1 MGALVERLCSGNG
14 ERDGVLRDR
23 RKGDRA
29 VRRLNLLCRIVI
41 CIIVF
46 AGSVVGQ
53 EKKVDRI
60 RVGGGSTSATQMSMW
75 LAKEGNFY
83 EKHGLSVEAISIPG
97 SSLALQAMLAGE
109 LPIIQLGGAASIQA
123 NLAGADTVIIATIV
137 KKFLFWIYS
146 RPEIG
151 RMEDLK
157 GKVFGTTR
165 FGTLSDLASRFALR
179 FYGVDPERDITMVQ
193 TGGPAETVTAIL
205 TGKIH
210 AAALSPPATLQAKKA
225 KLKELLDMSKLD
237 AEYHINGVVTTR
249 RYLKSNEDTV
259 RRFMR
264 AYVEGVARGQKD
276 KAFALIAMA
285 RTFRTDDRELLE
297 ESYDLIIKGNLVL
310 PPYPSVPGIASLLR
324 GLEPTNAKAKGAKPE
339 DLPTPCT
346 RNFLRSERRLTRRYA
361 KGGRMEIIDAD
372 GHVNDI
378 AGQEEIAK
386 YMPAC

>member
-1 MGALVERLCSGNG
+1 MRIRSMAGIGLFI
-14 ERDGVLRDR
+14 GV
-23 RKGDRA
+23 A
-29 VRRLNLLCRIVI
+29 VAQV
-41 CIIVF
+41 
-46 AGSVVGQ
+46 ASAQ
-53 EKKVDRI
+53 DKKVERI

-75 LAKEGNFY
+75 FAKEGNLY

-123 NLAGADTVIIATIV
+123 NLSGADTIIIATIV
-137 KKFLFWIYS
+137 KKFLFWIYG
-146 RPEIG
+146 RPEIS

-179 FYGVDPERDITMVQ
+179 FYGIDPERDITMVQ

-205 TGKIH
+205 SGKIH

-249 RYLKSNEDTV
+249 RYLKTNEDTV

-264 AYVEGVARGQKD
+264 AYIEGAARAQKD
-276 KAFALIAMA
+276 KTFALKAMG

-297 ESYDLIIKGNLVL
+297 ESYDLIIKSNFVI
-310 PPYPSVPGIASLLR
+310 PPYPSVPGIASLLK
-324 GLEPTNAKAKGAKPE
+324 GLEQTNPKAKTAK
-339 DLPTPCT
+339 
-346 RNFLRSERRLTRRYA
+346 
-361 KGGRMEIIDAD
+361 
-372 GHVNDI
+372 
-378 AGQEEIAK
+378 
-386 YMPAC
+386 

>member
-1 MGALVERLCSGNG
+1 MEFQGCEYDRLPASDYCI
-14 ERDGVLRDR
+14 VV
-23 RKGDRA
+23 A
-29 VRRLNLLCRIVI
+29 VAHV
-41 CIIVF
+41 
-46 AGSVVGQ
+46 ASAQ
-53 EKKVDRI
+53 DKKVERI

-75 LAKEGNFY
+75 FAKEGNLY

-123 NLAGADTVIIATIV
+123 NLAGADTIIIATIV
-137 KKFLFWIYS
+137 KKFLFWIYG
-146 RPEIG
+146 RPEIS

-179 FYGVDPERDITMVQ
+179 FYGIDPERDITMVQ

-205 TGKIH
+205 SGKIH

-249 RYLKSNEDTV
+249 RYLKTNEDTV

-264 AYVEGVARGQKD
+264 AYIEGAARAQKD
-276 KAFALIAMA
+276 KTLCAQSDGKNVSYGRSRVPRGKL
-285 RTFRTDDRELLE
+285 RHDHQEQFRDPAVSFGAGDCEFVE
-297 ESYDLIIKGNLVL
+297 
-310 PPYPSVPGIASLLR
+310 GI
-324 GLEPTNAKAKGAKPE
+324 GADKPE
-339 DLPTPCT
+339 SQNCKTG
-346 RNFLRSERRLTRRYA
+346 RLRRQPYREGAGSER
-361 KGGRMEIIDAD
+361 I
-372 GHVNDI
+372 
-378 AGQEEIAK
+378 
-386 YMPAC
+386 C

>member
-1 MGALVERLCSGNG
+1 MRIRSMAGIGLCI
-14 ERDGVLRDR
+14 VV
-23 RKGDRA
+23 A
-29 VRRLNLLCRIVI
+29 VVH
-41 CIIVF
+41 V
-46 AGSVVGQ
+46 ASAQ
-53 EKKVDRI
+53 DKKVERI

-75 LAKEGNFY
+75 FAKEGNLY

-123 NLAGADTVIIATIV
+123 NLAGADTIIIATIV
-137 KKFLFWIYS
+137 KKFLFWIYG
-146 RPEIG
+146 RPEIS

-179 FYGVDPERDITMVQ
+179 FYGIDPERDITMVQ

-205 TGKIH
+205 SGKIQ

-249 RYLKSNEDTV
+249 RYLKTNEDTV

-264 AYVEGVARGQKD
+264 AYIEGAARAQKD
-276 KAFALIAMA
+276 KTFALKAMG

-297 ESYDLIIKGNLVL
+297 ESYDMIIKSNFVI
-310 PPYPSVPGIASLLR
+310 PPYPSVPGIASLLK
-324 GLEPTNAKAKGAKPE
+324 GLEQTNPKAKTAKPE
-339 DLPTPCT
+339 DFADSRIVRELDQSGFVKGVTI
-346 RNFLRSERRLTRRYA
+346 ER
-361 KGGRMEIIDAD
+361 
-372 GHVNDI
+372 
-378 AGQEEIAK
+378 
-386 YMPAC
+386 

>member
-1 MGALVERLCSGNG
+1 MRMTNSLCWIAMICLVTFAATVDGQERKVERL
-14 ERDGVLRDR
+14 
-23 RKGDRA
+23 
-29 VRRLNLLCRIVI
+29 
-41 CIIVF
+41 
-46 AGSVVGQ
+46 
-53 EKKVDRI
+53 

-75 LAKEGNFY
+75 LAKEGNLY

-123 NLAGADTVIIATIV
+123 NLSGADTVIIATIV

-151 RMEDLK
+151 RMEDLR

-179 FYGVDPERDITMVQ
+179 LHGIDPERDITMVQ
-193 TGGPAETVTAIL
+193 TGGPAETVVAIL

-249 RYLKSNEDTV
+249 RYLKTNEDTV

-264 AYVEGVARGQKD
+264 AYIEGVARGQKD
-276 KAFALIAMA
+276 KAFALKAMG

-297 ESYDLIIKGNLVL
+297 ESYDLIIKSNLVL
-310 PPYPSVPGIASLLR
+310 PPYPSVPGIASLMR
-324 GLEPTNAKAKGAKPE
+324 GLEPTNPRAKGAKPE
-339 DLPTPCT
+339 D
-346 RNFLRSERRLTRRYA
+346 F
-361 KGGRMEIIDAD
+361 AD
-372 GHVNDI
+372 SRIVKDLDQSGFVK
-378 AGQEEIAK
+378 ALQ
-386 YMPAC
+386 

>member
-1 MGALVERLCSGNG
+1 MRIRSMAGIGLCI
-14 ERDGVLRDR
+14 VV
-23 RKGDRA
+23 A
-29 VRRLNLLCRIVI
+29 VVH
-41 CIIVF
+41 V
-46 AGSVVGQ
+46 ASAQ
-53 EKKVDRI
+53 DKKVERI

-75 LAKEGNFY
+75 FAKEGNLY

-123 NLAGADTVIIATIV
+123 NLSGADTIIIATIV
-137 KKFLFWIYS
+137 KKFLFWIYG
-146 RPEIG
+146 RPEIS

-179 FYGVDPERDITMVQ
+179 FYGIDPERDITMVQ

-205 TGKIH
+205 SGKIQ

-249 RYLKSNEDTV
+249 RYLKTNEDTV

-264 AYVEGVARGQKD
+264 AYIEGAARAQKD
-276 KAFALIAMA
+276 KTFALKAMG

-297 ESYDLIIKGNLVL
+297 ESYDMIIKSNFVI
-310 PPYPSVPGIASLLR
+310 PPYPSVPGIASLLK
-324 GLEPTNAKAKGAKPE
+324 GLEQTNPKAKTAKPE
-339 DLPTPCT
+339 DFADSRIVRELDQSGFVKGVTI
-346 RNFLRSERRLTRRYA
+346 ER
-361 KGGRMEIIDAD
+361 
-372 GHVNDI
+372 
-378 AGQEEIAK
+378 
-386 YMPAC
+386 

>member
-1 MGALVERLCSGNG
+1 MLGLPVTSKKSMVKRSLAIAAL
-14 ERDGVLRDR
+14 GVFVTLI
-23 RKGDRA
+23 A
-29 VRRLNLLCRIVI
+29 
-41 CIIVF
+41 
-46 AGSVVGQ
+46 AAATAQ
-53 EKKVDRI
+53 EKKLDKIRI
-60 RVGGGSTSATQMSMW
+60 GGGSTSATQMSMW

-123 NLAGADTVIIATIV
+123 NLSGADTIIIATIV

-157 GKVFGTTR
+157 GKIFGTTR

-179 FYGVDPERDITMVQ
+179 FYGIDPERDITMVQ
-193 TGGPAETVTAIL
+193 TGGPAETVTAIA

-210 AAALSPPATLQAKKA
+210 AAALSPPATLQAKKV

-249 RYLKSNEDTV
+249 RYLKTNEDIV

-264 AYVEGVARGQKD
+264 AYIEGATRGQRD
-276 KAFALIAMA
+276 KNFALKAMGK
-285 RTFRTDDRELLE
+285 TFRTDDRELLE
-297 ESYDLIIKGNLVL
+297 ESYDLIIKPNFVI
-310 PPYPSVPGIASLLR
+310 PPHPSLPGIASLLR
-324 GLEPTNAKAKGAKPE
+324 GLEQTQPKAKGAKPE
-339 DLPTPCT
+339 D
-346 RNFLRSERRLTRRYA
+346 FA
-361 KGGRMEIIDAD
+361 DGRMVRELEQSGFIKSVLA
-372 GHVNDI
+372 
-378 AGQEEIAK
+378 ER
-386 YMPAC
+386 

>member
-1 MGALVERLCSGNG
+1 MLKRSFSIAALGIFVTLIA
-14 ERDGVLRDR
+14 
-23 RKGDRA
+23 A
-29 VRRLNLLCRIVI
+29 V
-41 CIIVF
+41 
-46 AGSVVGQ
+46 ATAQ
-53 EKKVDRI
+53 DKKLDKL

-123 NLAGADTVIIATIV
+123 NLSGADTVIIATIV

-157 GKVFGTTR
+157 GKIFGTTR

-179 FYGVDPERDITMVQ
+179 FYGIDPERDITMVQ
-193 TGGPAETVTAIL
+193 TGGPAETVTAIVS
-205 TGKIH
+205 GKIH
-210 AAALSPPATLQAKKA
+210 AAALSPPATLQAKKV

-249 RYLKSNEDTV
+249 RYLKTNEDMV

-264 AYVEGVARGQKD
+264 AYIEGAARGQRD
-276 KAFALIAMA
+276 KNFALRAMGK
-285 RTFRTDDRELLE
+285 TFRTDDRELLE
-297 ESYDLIIKGNLVL
+297 ESYDLIIKSNFVI
-310 PPYPSVPGIASLLR
+310 PPHPSPAGIASLLR
-324 GLEPTNAKAKGAKPE
+324 GLEQTNPKAKGAKPE
-339 DLPTPCT
+339 D
-346 RNFLRSERRLTRRYA
+346 F
-361 KGGRMEIIDAD
+361 AD
-372 GHVNDI
+372 GRIVRELEQSGFVKSVL
-378 AGQEEIAK
+378 AER
-386 YMPAC
+386 

>member
-1 MGALVERLCSGNG
+1 MMKKLLLIFSWTVLIAVGISSPGSPQERKL
-14 ERDGVLRDR
+14 D
-23 RKGDRA
+23 KI
-29 VRRLNLLCRIVI
+29 RI
-41 CIIVF
+41 
-46 AGSVVGQ
+46 
-53 EKKVDRI
+53 
-60 RVGGGSTSATQMSMW
+60 GGGSTSATQMSMW
-75 LAKEGNFY
+75 LAKEGGFY
-83 EKHGLSVEAISIPG
+83 EKHGLGVEAISIPG

-225 KLKELLDMSKLD
+225 KLRELLDMSKLD

-249 RYLKSNEDTV
+249 RFLKTNEDTV

-264 AYVEGVARGQKD
+264 AYIEGAARGQKD
-276 KAFALIAMA
+276 KAFALKAMG
-285 RTFRTDDRELLE
+285 RTFRTDDRELLD
-297 ESYDLIIKGNLVL
+297 ESYDLIIKSNFVV

-324 GLEPTNAKAKGAKPE
+324 GLEQTNPKAKGAKPE
-339 DLPTPCT
+339 D
-346 RNFLRSERRLTRRYA
+346 F
-361 KGGRMEIIDAD
+361 AD
-372 GHVNDI
+372 SRIVRELDQSGFVKSVT
-378 AGQEEIAK
+378 Q
-386 YMPAC
+386 

>member
-1 MGALVERLCSGNG
+1 MRRILAVAFVALALLAERSS
-14 ERDGVLRDR
+14 D
-23 RKGDRA
+23 A
-29 VRRLNLLCRIVI
+29 V
-41 CIIVF
+41 
-46 AGSVVGQ
+46 AQ
-53 EKKVDRI
+53 EKRLEKI

-75 LAKEGNFY
+75 LAKEGGFY

-123 NLAGADTVIIATIV
+123 NLSGADTVIIATIV
-137 KKFLFWIYS
+137 KKFLFWIYG
-146 RPEIG
+146 RPDIN

-179 FYGVDPERDITMVQ
+179 AHGIDPERDITMVQ

-205 TGKIH
+205 TGKIQ

-249 RYLKSNEDTV
+249 RYLKTNEDTV

-264 AYVEGVARGQKD
+264 AYIEGVARGQKD
-276 KAFALIAMA
+276 KAFAVKAMG
-285 RTFRTDDRELLE
+285 RTFRTEDRELLD
-297 ESYDLIIKGNLVL
+297 ESYDLIIKSNLVL
-310 PPYPSVPGIASLLR
+310 PQYPSVPGIASLLR
-324 GLEPTNAKAKGAKPE
+324 GLEPTNPKAKGAKPE
-339 DLPTPCT
+339 DFAES
-346 RNFLRSERRLTRRYA
+346 RIVR
-361 KGGRMEIIDAD
+361 EIDQSGFIKA
-372 GHVNDI
+372 V
-378 AGQEEIAK
+378 Q
-386 YMPAC
+386 